1 MFVNTK
7 NDTTMTVLE
16 WLTKR
21 TRYSFS
27 VGNFEVIALD
37 RGVQPDDDVYGENV
51 DERLRDLMDADITFT
66 AVLLSPSNT
75 ASQSQSHNGYQ
86 KVIGQEQDFY
96 QDQKIKYALGIYEKY
111 GDERADILKG
121 MIKKIKFIPIEDVD
135 KLPINS

>member
-1 MFVNTK
+1 
-7 NDTTMTVLE
+7 MTVLE

-51 DERLRDLMDADITFT
+51 DKRLRDLMDADIIFT

-121 MIKKIKFIPIEDVD
+121 LIKKIKFIPIEDVD
-135 KLPINS
+135 KLPINSHL